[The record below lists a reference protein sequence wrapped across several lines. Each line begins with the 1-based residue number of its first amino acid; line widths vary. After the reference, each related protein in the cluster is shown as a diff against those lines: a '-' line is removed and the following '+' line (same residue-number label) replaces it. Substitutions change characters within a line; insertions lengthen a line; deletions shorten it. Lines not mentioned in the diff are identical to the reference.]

1 MNKEYVYTGFC
12 KVYKDGIFEVVEAS
26 DSVGFL
32 IYIKDTDEV
41 ILVKQKRSAMKS
53 EQNPEGYITEVP
65 AGRFDRSLG
74 IAELIALEASE
85 EVGAKIDIS
94 NVQLLNDGKPL
105 ALSPGILTEQMY
117 LGYVEIPSDIL
128 EEDRI
133 FGVDDGEEIQ
143 RIKVKV
149 KDLGSMAFEDM
160 KTFALIQWF
169 LRTFSRPSNMIE

>member
-12 KVYKDGIFEVVEAS
+12 KVYKDGISEVVEAS

-32 IYIKDTDEV
+32 IYIKDSGEV

-53 EQNPEGYITEVP
+53 KQNPEGYIIEVP
-65 AGRFDRSLG
+65 AGRFDNSLG
-74 IAELIALEASE
+74 VKELIALEASE
-85 EVGAKIDIS
+85 EVGAKIDVD
-94 NVQLLNDGKPL
+94 NVQLLNDGKAL
-105 ALSPGILTEQMY
+105 ALSPGILTEKMY
-117 LGYVEIPSDIL
+117 LGYVEIPSNIL

-133 FGVDDGEEIQ
+133 FGVDDGEEIL

-149 KDLGSMAFEDM
+149 KDLESMVFEDM